1 MNLAL
6 DHWHIEVSSICT
18 LKCPRCTRAEMPET
32 LLNRQLTLDF
42 FRTQIGEERIKK
54 IRKIS
59 FCGDD
64 GDPIY
69 AKQFL
74 EIVKWIKDI
83 NPKLQLLIITNGSYK
98 KEEWW
103 KKLAN
108 ILNEY
113 DEIHWSLDGWDQESN
128 NKYRVNCDWKS
139 IVLGI
144 KTFCKHN
151 KNTYTVVASIAF
163 RFNEDNL
170 NDIKQIAI
178 DNNFDCWQLT
188 KSTKFGS
195 TYPDAYG
202 NDDLLEPLNK
212 ELIAKGHRFERVQ
225 HTLSN
230 KQRPGED
237 LKNLF
242 WQRAEKLQDSK
253 EYPALCYIGNKGVFL
268 KATGEFYP
276 CCWTALRYPHNNE
289 IISLAQTKFNLY
301 NKTIDSI
308 IEDNYWTTDF
318 KKFDNTECKT
328 KCIKAKLH
336 DKHHVTEW

>member
-18 LKCPRCTRAEMPET
+18 LRCPRCTRTESAET

-42 FRTQIGEERIKK
+42 FKTQIGEQRIKEM
-54 IRKIS
+54 RKIS

-74 EIVKWIKDI
+74 EIVAWIKDI
-83 NPKLQLLIITNGSYK
+83 NPSIQLLIITNGSYK
-98 KEEWW
+98 DTQWW
-103 KKLAN
+103 HTLADT
-108 ILNEY
+108 LNEH

-128 NKYRVNCDWKS
+128 SKYRVNCDWPS
-139 IVLGI
+139 IMLGLI
-144 KTFCKHN
+144 TFTTYNKT
-151 KNTYTVVASIAF
+151 TYTVIASIAF

-170 NDIKQIAI
+170 DSIKEIAKKYT
-178 DNNFDCWQLT
+178 DCWQLT
-188 KSTKFGS
+188 KSTKFGIK
-195 TYPDAYG
+195 YPHVYG
-202 NDDLLEPLNK
+202 NNDLLEPLNTD
-212 ELIAKGHRFERVQ
+212 LIAAGHRFERNQTVL
-225 HTLSN
+225 TD
-230 KQRPGED
+230 KTRPGDD

-242 WQRAEKLQDSK
+242 WDRAQKLQNNN

-276 CCWTALRYPHNNE
+276 CCWTALRYPHNE
-289 IISLAQTKFNLY
+289 KIINLAQSRFNLY
-301 NKTIDSI
+301 NTTL
-308 IEDNYWTTDF
+308 DNILQDEYWTKEF
-318 KKFDNTECKT
+318 KKFDNMECKN
-328 KCIKAKLH
+328 KCIKEKLH

>member
-1 MNLAL
+1 MNVAL

-18 LKCPRCTRAEMPET
+18 LKCPRCTRAEIPET
-32 LLNRQLTLDF
+32 LLNRQLTLEF
-42 FRTQIGEERIKK
+42 FRTQIGSEQIKK

-74 EIVKWIKDI
+74 EIVAWIKEI
-83 NPKLQLLIITNGSYK
+83 NPSIQLLIITNGSYK
-98 KEEWW
+98 NAEWW
-103 KKLAN
+103 QKLA
-108 ILNEY
+108 ITLNEF

-139 IVLGI
+139 IMLGI
-144 KTFCKHN
+144 ITFRVHN
-151 KNTYTVVASIAF
+151 QTTYTVVASIAF

-170 NDIKQIAI
+170 EGIKQIAL
-178 DNNFDCWQLT
+178 DNQFDCWQLT

-202 NDDLLEPLNK
+202 SNDLLEPLNK
-212 ELIAKGHRFERVQ
+212 TLIAKGHRFEREQ
-225 HTLSN
+225 HTISD
-230 KQRPGED
+230 KIRPGSD
-237 LKNLF
+237 LKKLF
-242 WQRAEKLQDSK
+242 WERALELNKSE

-276 CCWTALRYPHNNE
+276 CCWTALRYPHNAD
-289 IISLAQTKFNLY
+289 IIKLAQTKFNLH
-301 NKTIDSI
+301 NTTIDSI
-308 IEDNYWTTDF
+308 IKDNYWTTEF
-318 KKFDNTECKT
+318 KNFDNTECKT
-328 KCIKAKLH
+328 KCIKSKLH